1 MIMEGIVFFLKEILV
16 INNNCDAS
24 WRVIMHEENLVFVD
38 IKNNLAMW
46 MYSALQVLIFFIQEL
61 LNDSLIL
68 GSLHVAMINLN
79 IF

>member
-1 MIMEGIVFFLKEILV
+1 
-16 INNNCDAS
+16 
-24 WRVIMHEENLVFVD
+24 MHEENLVFVD